1 MNNERKHLSHEL
13 NRIFRFIYKV
23 DNNGKNILDSTKI
36 PKAIKDLELLRRKIK
51 GSYANLAT
59 NFKMAYYQ
67 TPFDERYRVR
77 SRNYNDNKELSNIED
92 ELKLIYTDIKK
103 AVIASL
109 QPDAGV
115 RNKSAEE
122 LIFMLSDNVQ
132 GFSKDLG
139 NIQKTV
145 QKYENYSKKLNLSKG
160 QIQPSYEPMV
170 IFNREPNVGNDLS
183 GMLLLISVLLRIST
197 IFIGKNR

>member
-1 MNNERKHLSHEL
+1 MNVEQRHLKLEL
-13 NRIFRFIYKV
+13 DRIFRFIYKV
-23 DNNGKNILDSTKI
+23 NNNGKNVLDLGKI
-36 PKAIKDLELLRRKIK
+36 PKTINDLEMLRRKIK

-59 NFKMAYYQ
+59 NFKIAYYQ

-92 ELKLIYTDIKK
+92 ELKLIYTDIKR

-109 QPDAGV
+109 QSDAGV
-115 RNKSAEE
+115 RNKSTEE
-122 LIFMLSDNVQ
+122 LIFMLSDNIE
-132 GFSKDLG
+132 GFSKDLS

-145 QKYENYSKKLNLSKG
+145 QKYESFSKKLNLSKG

-197 IFIGKNR
+197 IFIGKKR